1 MKAALILLAVGC
13 AAANTLKFSKDVVIN
28 GGAEG
33 KTEEDGV
40 IQFRV
45 STTDKDGQEWT
56 CLRVEFNLEIQLDT
70 SNSTSDSTFITN
82 TTTINDTSNC
92 SQLVLNLNNSTSSLI
107 DLQFEQQQSEKETED
122 VQIFFMKKVSLTE
135 IPIPSF
141 ETPINADFEFIPEGP
156 VSLDFTNETTPA
168 QTPVELEI
176 HNSFKCYRGFEMTG
190 NTTDENHVEQKTTV
204 VLGFTKFKL
213 EMYASFDKKAT
224 DMNMKS
230 PWKRIMSC
238 DADISKVL
246 PVIVGGTLAAIVIFT
261 LAGYIIAKKRSS
273 HAYEELWSSLIK

>member
-1 MKAALILLAVGC
+1 MKAALLLLAVSY
-13 AAANTLKFSKDVVIN
+13 ASADTLKFSKDVVIN

-56 CLRVEFNLEIQLDT
+56 CLRVEFNLEIQLEG
-70 SNSTSDSTFITN
+70 SNSTSTFITD

-122 VQIFFMKKVSLTE
+122 IQIFFMKKVSLTE
-135 IPIPSF
+135 IPIPSVD
-141 ETPINADFEFIPEGP
+141 TPINADFEFIPEGP

-176 HNSFKCYRGFEMTG
+176 HNSFKCYRGFEMSG

-204 VLGFTKFKL
+204 ILGFTKFKL

-246 PVIVGGTLAAIVIFT
+246 PIIVGCTLGAIVFFT
-261 LAGYIIAKKRSS
+261 LVGYIIAKKRSS
-273 HAYEELWSSLIK
+273 HAYEEL

>member
-1 MKAALILLAVGC
+1 MRSVLILLAVGC
-13 AAANTLKFSKDVVIN
+13 ASANTLKFTQDVVIN
-28 GGAEG
+28 ADAEG

-45 STTDKDGQEWT
+45 STKDKDGQEWT
-56 CLRVEFNLEIQLDT
+56 CLRVEFNIGIHLEST
-70 SNSTSDSTFITN
+70 SNSTSSPTYITN

-92 SQLVLNLNNSTSSLI
+92 SQLVLNFNNSSTSLI

-135 IPIPSF
+135 IPVRASSS
-141 ETPINADFEFIPEGP
+141 PINADFEFIPEGP
-156 VSLDFTNETTPA
+156 VSLDFSNETSPA

-176 HNSFKCYRGFEMTG
+176 HNSFKCYRGFEMSG
-190 NTTDENHVEQKTTV
+190 NTTNENHVEQKDTV
-204 VLGFTKFKL
+204 VLSFTKFKL
-213 EMYASFDKKAT
+213 EMYEKFDKKAT

-246 PVIVGGTLAAIVIFT
+246 PIIVGCVLGAIVFFT
-261 LAGYIIAKKRSS
+261 LIGYIIAKKRSS
-273 HAYEELWSSLIK
+273 HAYEEL

>member
-1 MKAALILLAVGC
+1 MRAALLLLAIGC
-13 AAANTLKFSKDVVIN
+13 AAANTLKFSKDVIVN
-28 GGAEG
+28 GGADG
-33 KTEEDGV
+33 KTEGDGV

-56 CLRVEFNLEIQLDT
+56 CLRVEFNLEIQLEA
-70 SNSTSDSTFITN
+70 SNSTFITN

-92 SQLVLNLNNSTSSLI
+92 SQLVLNFNNLTTSLI

-122 VQIFFMKKVSLTE
+122 VQIFFMKKVSLAE
-135 IPIPSF
+135 IPIPGL
-141 ETPINADFEFIPEGP
+141 ENPINADFEFIPEGP
-156 VSLDFTNETTPA
+156 VSLDFTNETARA

-176 HNSFKCYRGFEMTG
+176 HNSFKCYRGFEMSG
-190 NTTDENHVEQKTTV
+190 NTTDENHVEKKETV
-204 VLGFTKFKL
+204 FLGFTKFKL
-213 EMYASFDKKAT
+213 EMYANFDKKAT

-246 PVIVGGTLAAIVIFT
+246 PIIVGCTLGAIVFFT
-261 LAGYIIAKKRSS
+261 LVGYIIAKKRSS
-273 HAYEELWSSLIK
+273 HAYEEL